1 MANKKLTV
9 SSIKKSFIGMWILI
23 MFLFIIELLF
33 YAWVRVQCINSGYA
47 MAEETQKQQAL
58 IALQNNLK
66 IELARLKAPERIARI
81 AKNQL
86 GLNVPKHEQIIIIK

>member
-1 MANKKLTV
+1 VANKKLTV
-9 SSIKKSFIGMWILI
+9 SSSKKSFIGMWILI

-86 GLNVPKHEQIIIIK
+86 GLNVPKHDQIIIIK

>member
-9 SSIKKSFIGMWILI
+9 SNSKKNFTGMWILI

-66 IELARLKAPERIARI
+66 IELARLKAPERIAQI

-86 GLNVPKHEQIIIIK
+86 GLNVPKHEQIIIVK